1 MIKFMKIKDGYI
13 LRQVAGNSIVI
24 AIGDEA
30 INFNGIITINGAGT
44 FLWEKLEKGA
54 EKEELLKSMTEE
66 YDIDEATAS
75 ADIDEF
81 LEKLKKAN
89 LLEK

>member
-1 MIKFMKIKDGYI
+1 MKIKDGYV

-24 AIGDEA
+24 AVGDEA
-30 INFNGIITINGAGT
+30 LNFNGIITINGAGT
-44 FLWEKLEKGA
+44 FLWEKLINGA
-54 EKEELLKSMTEE
+54 DKDTLLRAMLSE

-81 LEKLKKAN
+81 LLRLKNAD
-89 LLEK
+89 LLTE

>member
-1 MIKFMKIKDGYI
+1 MKIKDGYV

-24 AIGDEA
+24 AVGDEGL
-30 INFNGIITINGAGT
+30 NFNGIITINGAGT
-44 FLWEKLEKGA
+44 FLWEKLINGA
-54 EKEELLKSMTEE
+54 DKDTLLRAMLSE

-81 LEKLKKAN
+81 LLKLKNAD
-89 LLEK
+89 LLTE

>member
-1 MIKFMKIKDGYI
+1 MKIKDGYI

-24 AIGDEA
+24 AVGDEA

-44 FLWEKLEKGA
+44 FLWERLEKGA
-54 EKEELLKSMTEE
+54 EKEELLQAMLKE
-66 YDIDEATAS
+66 YDIDEATAAS
-75 ADIDEF
+75 DIDEF

-89 LLEK
+89 LLNE

>member
-1 MIKFMKIKDGYI
+1 MKIKDGYV

-24 AIGDEA
+24 AVGDEA
-30 INFNGIITINGAGT
+30 LNFNRIITINGAGT
-44 FLWEKLEKGA
+44 FLWEKLINGA
-54 EKEELLKSMTEE
+54 DKDTLLRAMLSE

-81 LEKLKKAN
+81 LLKLKNAD
-89 LLEK
+89 LLAE

>member
-1 MIKFMKIKDGYI
+1 MKIKDGYV

-24 AIGDEA
+24 AVGDEA
-30 INFNGIITINGAGT
+30 LNFNGIITINGAGT
-44 FLWEKLEKGA
+44 FLWEKLTDGA
-54 EKEELLKSMTEE
+54 GKDDLLKAMLSE

-81 LEKLKKAN
+81 LTKLKNAD
-89 LLEK
+89 LLCE